1 MNYQLRNAEEQRRRD
16 NNNHDEDGRH
26 AAQQQMRQQVAP
38 QEQEERPP
46 ARQEDEERL
55 RPQEQERRPVPP
67 QQQQQQQRPNMLGLQ
82 NPANP
87 IFPTIMSANRY
98 GSVANLLAMKLRHRH
113 PDANAT
119 KIQFA
124 SGNDART
131 WCGLKK
137 IYQRITFY
145 SRRDGTSPEEAAE
158 TLDREREAAGE
169 SLSKFI
175 KSLRA
180 MGYKKGTRNRN
191 RN

>member
-1 MNYQLRNAEEQRRRD
+1 MRNAEEDQRRRD
-16 NNNHDEDGRH
+16 NNNHDENRRL
-26 AAQQQMRQQVAP
+26 AAQQQMRQQVVVQPLEQPAPVP
-38 QEQEERPP
+38 QEEE
-46 ARQEDEERL
+46 
-55 RPQEQERRPVPP
+55 ERRPAQEEEERRPAPP
-67 QQQQQQQRPNMLGLQ
+67 QQQQQQRNNMLGLQ

-87 IFPTIMSANRY
+87 IFPTVFSANRY

-137 IYQRITFY
+137 VYQRIAFY

-158 TLDREREAAGE
+158 TLDRERDAAGE